1 MRVLVDTN
9 VFLEYFL
16 RRENYQSVDKFFLLA
31 ALKYNQTVVTSMS
44 LRDIGYTIHRYLHSE
59 EKTRDAQLQVYNMVS
74 KVVGISADAAI
85 DSLYSDVK
93 DFEDALQIRAA
104 EEAMCMAI
112 VTFRKKDYVKANIPV
127 FTPME
132 ICELWLKENHS

>member
-1 MRVLVDTN
+1 MKVLVDTN

-16 RRENYQSVDKFFLLA
+16 RRENYRDVDKFFLLA
-31 ALKYNQTVVTSMS
+31 AKQYNQTFVTSMS
-44 LRDIGYTIHRYLHSE
+44 LRDIGYTLHRYLHDE
-59 EKTRDAQLQVYNMVS
+59 RKTREAQLQVYSMVS

-85 DSLYSDVK
+85 DSLYSDAK
-93 DFEDALQIRAA
+93 DFEDALQVRAA

-112 VTFRKKDYVKANIPV
+112 VTFNKRDYQKANIPV

-132 ICELWLKENHS
+132 ICDLWSK

>member
-16 RRENYQSVDKFFLLA
+16 RRNNYRAVDRFFLLA
-31 ALKYNQTVVTSMS
+31 ALRHNQTYVTSMS
-44 LRDIGYTIHRYLHSE
+44 LRDIGYIIHRYLHDK
-59 EKTRDAQLQVYNMVS
+59 EKTKEAQLQVYSMVS
-74 KVVGISADAAI
+74 KIVGVSADAAI
-85 DSLYSDVK
+85 DSLYSDAK

-112 VTFRKKDYVKANIPV
+112 VTFNKKDYLKANIPV

-132 ICELWLKENHS
+132 ICEMWSKE

>member
-1 MRVLVDTN
+1 MKVLVDTN

-16 RRENYQSVDKFFLLA
+16 RRENYCDVDKFFLLA
-31 ALKYNQTVVTSMS
+31 ATQYNQTFVTSMS
-44 LRDIGYTIHRYLHSE
+44 LRDIGYTLHRYLHDE
-59 EKTRDAQLQVYNMVS
+59 QKTKEAQLQVYSMVS

-85 DSLYSDVK
+85 DSLYSDAK
-93 DFEDALQIRAA
+93 DFEDALQVRAA

-112 VTFRKKDYVKANIPV
+112 VTFNKRDYQKANIPV

-132 ICELWLKENHS
+132 ICDLWSK

>member
-16 RRENYQSVDKFFLLA
+16 HRENYHAVDKFFFLA

-44 LRDIGYTIHRYLHSE
+44 LRDIGYTVHRCLHDNN
-59 EKTRDAQLQVYNMVS
+59 KTRTIQLEVYNMVS
-74 KVVGISADAAI
+74 KVVGVSADAAI
-85 DSLYSDVK
+85 DSLYSDAK
-93 DFEDALQIRAA
+93 DFEDALQLRAA

-112 VTFRKKDYVKANIPV
+112 VTFNKKDYLKANLPV
-127 FTPME
+127 FTPKE
-132 ICELWLKENHS
+132 ICEIWTKEN

>member
-1 MRVLVDTN
+1 MKVLVDTN

-16 RRENYQSVDKFFLLA
+16 RRENYRDVDKFFLLA
-31 ALKYNQTVVTSMS
+31 AKQYNQTFVTSMS
-44 LRDIGYTIHRYLHSE
+44 LRDIGYTLHRYLHDE
-59 EKTRDAQLQVYNMVS
+59 RKTREAQLQVYSMVS
-74 KVVGISADAAI
+74 KVVGVSADAAV
-85 DSLYSDVK
+85 DSLYSDAK

-112 VTFRKKDYVKANIPV
+112 VTFNKRDYQKANIPV

-132 ICELWLKENHS
+132 ICDLWSK

>member
-1 MRVLVDTN
+1 MKVLVDTN

-16 RRENYQSVDKFFLLA
+16 RRENYRDVDKFFLLA
-31 ALKYNQTVVTSMS
+31 AKQYNQTFVTSMS
-44 LRDIGYTIHRYLHSE
+44 LRDIGYTLHRYLHDE
-59 EKTRDAQLQVYNMVS
+59 QKTKEAQLQVYSMVS

-85 DSLYSDVK
+85 DSLYSDAK
-93 DFEDALQIRAA
+93 DFEDALQVRAA

-112 VTFRKKDYVKANIPV
+112 VTFNKRDYQKANIPV

-132 ICELWLKENHS
+132 ICDLWSK

>member
-16 RRENYQSVDKFFLLA
+16 RRENYHDVDRFFLLA
-31 ALKYNQTVVTSMS
+31 AKQYNQTFVTFMS
-44 LRDIGYTIHRYLHSE
+44 LRDIGYTLHRYLHDE
-59 EKTRDAQLQVYNMVS
+59 QKTREAQIQVYSMVS
-74 KVVGISADAAI
+74 KVIGVSADAAI
-85 DSLYSDVK
+85 DSLYSDSK
-93 DFEDALQIRAA
+93 DFEDALQVRAA

-112 VTFRKKDYVKANIPV
+112 VTFNKKDYIKANIPV

-132 ICELWLKENHS
+132 ICKLWSK

>member
-16 RRENYQSVDKFFLLA
+16 RRDNYRAVDRFFLLA
-31 ALKYNQTVVTSMS
+31 ALRHNQTYVTSMS
-44 LRDIGYTIHRYLHSE
+44 LRDIGYIIHRYLHDK
-59 EKTRDAQLQVYNMVS
+59 EKTKEAQLQVYSMVS
-74 KVVGISADAAI
+74 KIVGVSADAAI
-85 DSLYSDVK
+85 DSLYSDAK
-93 DFEDALQIRAA
+93 DFEDALQIGAA

-112 VTFRKKDYVKANIPV
+112 VTFNKKDYLKANIPV

-132 ICELWLKENHS
+132 ICEMWSK

>member
-16 RRENYQSVDKFFLLA
+16 RRDNYRAVDRFFLLA
-31 ALKYNQTVVTSMS
+31 ALRHNQTYVTSMS
-44 LRDIGYTIHRYLHSE
+44 LRDIGYIIHRYLHDK
-59 EKTRDAQLQVYNMVS
+59 EKTKEAQLQVYSMVS
-74 KVVGISADAAI
+74 KIVGVSADAAI
-85 DSLYSDVK
+85 DSLYSDAK

-112 VTFRKKDYVKANIPV
+112 VTFNKKDYLKANIPV

-132 ICELWLKENHS
+132 ICELWSK

>member
-16 RRENYQSVDKFFLLA
+16 RRENYRAVDKFFLLA
-31 ALKYNQTVVTSMS
+31 ASKYNQTYITSMS
-44 LRDIGYTIHRYLHSE
+44 LRDIGYTLHRYLHNE
-59 EKTRDAQLQVYNMVS
+59 EKTREAQLQVYSMVS
-74 KVVGISADAAI
+74 KVVGVSADAAI
-85 DSLYSDVK
+85 DSLYSDAK
-93 DFEDALQIRAA
+93 DFEDALQVRAA

-112 VTFRKKDYVKANIPV
+112 VTFNKKDYQKANIPV

-132 ICELWLKENHS
+132 ICELWSK

>member
-1 MRVLVDTN
+1 MKVLVDTN

-16 RRENYQSVDKFFLLA
+16 HRENYQAVGRFFLLA
-31 ALKYNQTVVTSMS
+31 ASKYNQTCITSMS
-44 LRDIGYTIHRYLHSE
+44 LRDIGYTLHRYLHDE
-59 EKTRDAQLQVYNMVS
+59 GKTREAQLQVYSMVS
-74 KVVGISADAAI
+74 KVIGVSADAAI
-85 DSLYSDVK
+85 DSLYSDAK

-112 VTFRKKDYVKANIPV
+112 VTLNKKDYQKANIPV

-132 ICELWLKENHS
+132 ICKLWSK

>member
-9 VFLEYFL
+9 IFLEYFL
-16 RRENYQSVDKFFLLA
+16 RRENYRAVDKFFLLA
-31 ALKYNQTVVTSMS
+31 ALKYNQTFVTSMS
-44 LRDIGYTIHRYLHSE
+44 LRDIGYTLHRYLHDE
-59 EKTRDAQLQVYNMVS
+59 QKTRETQLQVYNMVS

-85 DSLYSDVK
+85 DSLYSDAK
-93 DFEDALQIRAA
+93 DFEDALQVKAA

-112 VTFRKKDYVKANIPV
+112 VTFNKKDYQKANIPV

-132 ICELWLKENHS
+132 ICELWSK

>member
-1 MRVLVDTN
+1 MKVLVDTN

-16 RRENYQSVDKFFLLA
+16 RRENYRDVDKFFLLA
-31 ALKYNQTVVTSMS
+31 AKQYNHTFVTSMS
-44 LRDIGYTIHRYLHSE
+44 LRDIGYTLHRYLHDE
-59 EKTRDAQLQVYNMVS
+59 RKTREAQLQVYSMVS
-74 KVVGISADAAI
+74 KIVGVSADAAI
-85 DSLYSDVK
+85 DSLYSDAK

-112 VTFRKKDYVKANIPV
+112 VTFNNRDYQKANIPV

-132 ICELWLKENHS
+132 ICDLWSK

>member
-1 MRVLVDTN
+1 MKVLVDTN

-16 RRENYQSVDKFFLLA
+16 RRENYRDVDKFFLLA
-31 ALKYNQTVVTSMS
+31 AKQYNQTFVTSMS
-44 LRDIGYTIHRYLHSE
+44 LRDIGYTLHRYLHDE
-59 EKTRDAQLQVYNMVS
+59 RKTREAQLQVYSMVS
-74 KVVGISADAAI
+74 KIVGVSADAAI
-85 DSLYSDVK
+85 DSLYSDAK

-112 VTFRKKDYVKANIPV
+112 VTFNKRDYQKANIPV

-132 ICELWLKENHS
+132 ICDLWSK

>member
-16 RRENYQSVDKFFLLA
+16 RRENYRAVDKFFLLA
-31 ALKYNQTVVTSMS
+31 ALKYNQTFVTSMS
-44 LRDIGYTIHRYLHSE
+44 LRDIGYTLHHYLHDE
-59 EKTRDAQLQVYNMVS
+59 QKTRETQLQVYNMVS
-74 KVVGISADAAI
+74 KVVGISADATI
-85 DSLYSDVK
+85 DSLYSDAK
-93 DFEDALQIRAA
+93 DFEDALQVKAA

-112 VTFRKKDYVKANIPV
+112 VTFNKKDYQKANIPV

-132 ICELWLKENHS
+132 ICELWSK

>member
-16 RRENYQSVDKFFLLA
+16 RRDNYRAVDRFFLLA
-31 ALKYNQTVVTSMS
+31 ALRHKQTYVTSMS
-44 LRDIGYTIHRYLHSE
+44 LRDIGYTIHRYLHDK
-59 EKTRDAQLQVYNMVS
+59 EKTKEAQLQVYSMVS
-74 KVVGISADAAI
+74 KIVGVSADAAI
-85 DSLYSDVK
+85 DSLYSDAK

-112 VTFRKKDYVKANIPV
+112 VTFNKKDYAKANIPV
-127 FTPME
+127 FTPQE
-132 ICELWLKENHS
+132 ICEIWSNK

>member
-16 RRENYQSVDKFFLLA
+16 RRDNYRAVDRFFLLA
-31 ALKYNQTVVTSMS
+31 ALRHNQTYVTSMS
-44 LRDIGYTIHRYLHSE
+44 LRDIGYIIHRYLHDK
-59 EKTRDAQLQVYNMVS
+59 EKTKEAQLQVYSMVS
-74 KVVGISADAAI
+74 KIVGVSADAAI
-85 DSLYSDVK
+85 DSLYSDAK

-112 VTFRKKDYVKANIPV
+112 VTFNKKDYLKANIPV

-132 ICELWLKENHS
+132 ICEMWSK

>member
-16 RRENYQSVDKFFLLA
+16 RRENYHAVDKFFLLA
-31 ALKYNQTVVTSMS
+31 SLKYNQTYVTSMS
-44 LRDIGYTIHRYLHSE
+44 LRDIGYTIHRYLHDE
-59 EKTRDAQLQVYNMVS
+59 AKTREAQLQVYNMVS

-85 DSLYSDVK
+85 DSLYSDAK
-93 DFEDALQIRAA
+93 DFEDALQVRAA

-112 VTFRKKDYVKANIPV
+112 VTFNKRDYLKANIPV

-132 ICELWLKENHS
+132 ICELWSK

>member
-16 RRENYQSVDKFFLLA
+16 RRDNYRAVDRFFLLA
-31 ALKYNQTVVTSMS
+31 ALRHNQTYVTSMS
-44 LRDIGYTIHRYLHSE
+44 LRDIGYTINRYLQDK
-59 EKTRDAQLQVYNMVS
+59 EKTKEAQLQVYSMVS
-74 KVVGISADAAI
+74 KIVGVSADAAI
-85 DSLYSDVK
+85 DSLYSDAK

-112 VTFRKKDYVKANIPV
+112 VTFNKKDYLKANIPV

-132 ICELWLKENHS
+132 ICEMWSKE

>member
-1 MRVLVDTN
+1 MKVLVDTN

-16 RRENYQSVDKFFLLA
+16 RRENYRDVDKFFLLA
-31 ALKYNQTVVTSMS
+31 AKQYNQTFVTSMS
-44 LRDIGYTIHRYLHSE
+44 LRDIGYTLHRYLHDE
-59 EKTRDAQLQVYNMVS
+59 RKTREAQLQVYSMVS
-74 KVVGISADAAI
+74 KVVGVSADAAI
-85 DSLYSDVK
+85 DSLYSDAK

-112 VTFRKKDYVKANIPV
+112 VTFNKRDYQKANIPV

-132 ICELWLKENHS
+132 ICDLWSK

>member
-16 RRENYQSVDKFFLLA
+16 RRENYRAVDKFFLLA
-31 ALKYNQTVVTSMS
+31 ALKYNQTFVTSMS
-44 LRDIGYTIHRYLHSE
+44 LRDIGYTLHRYTHDE
-59 EKTRDAQLQVYNMVS
+59 QKTRETQLQVYNMVS

-85 DSLYSDVK
+85 DSLYSDAK
-93 DFEDALQIRAA
+93 DFEDALQVKAA

-112 VTFRKKDYVKANIPV
+112 VTFNKKDYQKANIPV

-132 ICELWLKENHS
+132 ICELWSK